1 VRLSV
6 GAWGMENYSWI
17 KNVAMH
23 QITGL
28 MVQIIPK
35 IGIFLDYSENLLFA
49 QLIFDL
55 MVQKVPFIEIF

>member
-1 VRLSV
+1 
-6 GAWGMENYSWI
+6 MENYSWI